1 MGAILENRV
10 PLRVPFWDKMDEWK
24 NEKTDIAEQLFFF
37 RMIIRLF
44 LVVFFIKNKFKVSFV
59 SNGENLILKYLITS
73 EETYHLYGPER
84 AFEGKQ
90 E

>member
-10 PLRVPFWDKMDEWK
+10 PLWVPFWDKMDEWK
-24 NEKTDIAEQLFFF
+24 NEKTDVTEQMFFF

-44 LVVFFIKNKFKVSFV
+44 LVVFMENKFKDSF
-59 SNGENLILKYLITS
+59 NGESLILKYLIVS
-73 EETYHLYGPER
+73 EKAYHLYGPER